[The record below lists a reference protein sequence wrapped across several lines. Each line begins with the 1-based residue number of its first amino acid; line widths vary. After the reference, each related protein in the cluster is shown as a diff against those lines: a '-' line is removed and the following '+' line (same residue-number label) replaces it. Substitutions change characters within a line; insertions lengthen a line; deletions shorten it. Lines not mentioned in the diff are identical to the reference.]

1 MPEFLRLNSLLLFF
15 LLLPAG
21 VLSQQV
27 VFPSAG
33 TQKTY
38 NIVMRAEKGAVSGVC
53 VLANDSDSIRGAVV
67 NEFGLTLVAFVSS
80 AGGSVRLL
88 SVAAMLDRWYIRPV
102 LESEIG
108 GMLAALRDG
117 HDTYTDSRRGI
128 TVSLSPAD
136 DAPEEQSDGS
146 GDEPARVIM

>member
-1 MPEFLRLNSLLLFF
+1 M
-15 LLLPAG
+15 
-21 VLSQQV
+21 
-27 VFPSAG
+27 
-33 TQKTY
+33 
-38 NIVMRAEKGAVSGVC
+38 
-53 VLANDSDSIRGAVV
+53 
-67 NEFGLTLVAFVSS
+67 
-80 AGGSVRLL
+80 
-88 SVAAMLDRWYIRPV
+88 AAMLDRWYIRPV

-146 GDEPARVIM
+146 GDELPE